1 MNRRLGSANMF
12 GPLHM
17 QFSSV
22 QTLKI
27 AFLDFLIPYPSLST
41 WFLSVIFV
49 VDWDMCSTFPKRRD
63 GEIFPG
69 IS

>member
-1 MNRRLGSANMF
+1 MNRRLGSANMY

-27 AFLDFLIPYPSLST
+27 AFLDSLCLST

>member
-1 MNRRLGSANMF
+1 MNRRLGSANMY

-27 AFLDFLIPYPSLST
+27 AIAFLDSLCFST

-49 VDWDMCSTFPKRRD
+49 VDWDMCSSFTKKRD

>member
-1 MNRRLGSANMF
+1 MNRRLGSANMY

-27 AFLDFLIPYPSLST
+27 AFLDSLCFST

-49 VDWDMCSTFPKRRD
+49 VDWDMCSSFTKKRD